1 MFTRCIFCHK
11 PLGTNEMIE
20 SFPVGRRLAFDGG
33 KGRLWVVCTS
43 CGQWNLTPLEERW
56 EAIEECERSF
66 RDTRLRVS
74 TDNIGLARLADG
86 LTLVRI
92 GQPQRPE
99 LAAWRYGDQFGRRRR
114 KYFLLGGAGALAI
127 GGVVLAGP
135 VAGLLSG
142 GVVTAL
148 NYTFQAAVH
157 YRRLRHVIA
166 RIPTDGG
173 NRLELTRIHVDR
185 AKLVQSDSPEGWAIS
200 VAHRGPGERVR
211 WSMTEGLKRDI
222 PTTELSGEAAVRAAR
237 IILPRL
243 NASGGTRSV
252 VRDAVDLLQ
261 SAGAADSCFS
271 AISRGGAGIPGLKPS
286 ALRRSQSVQVGDP
299 DSLRNLSLPVRL
311 ALEMAAHEEIERRA
325 LEGELAKLEDEWR
338 EAEEIAAIADDMFVP
353 ESVQRFIERH
363 RPPAGSGLK
372 P

>member
-11 PLGTNEMIE
+11 SLGANEMIE
-20 SFPVGRRLAFDGG
+20 SFPVGRRLAFDGR

-56 EAIEECERSF
+56 EAIEDCERSF

-86 LTLVRI
+86 LMLVRI

-114 KYFLLGGAGALAI
+114 KYFLLGGAGALAV

-148 NYTFQAAVH
+148 NYSFQATVH

-166 RIPTDGG
+166 RVPTDDGS
-173 NRLELTRIHVDR
+173 RLELTRSHVDR
-185 AKLVQSDSPEGWAIS
+185 AKLVPSDSPQGWAIS

-211 WSMTEGLKRDI
+211 WSMMEGLKRDI
-222 PTTELSGEAAVRAAR
+222 PTTDLSGEAAIRAAR
-237 IILPRL
+237 IILPKL
-243 NASGGTRSV
+243 NATGGTKAV

-261 SAGAADSCFS
+261 SAGAAEKCFS
-271 AISRGGAGIPGLKPS
+271 AISRGGAGIPALKPS
-286 ALRRSQSVQVGDP
+286 ALRRSQPVRVGDP
-299 DSLRNLSLPVRL
+299 DALRNLSLPVRL

-325 LEGELAKLEDEWR
+325 LEGELATLEDEWR

-353 ESVQRFIERH
+353 ESVQQFIERH
-363 RPPAGSGLK
+363 RP
-372 P
+372 